1 MIMGKY
7 FSSENFLRKGTAIL
21 TFILLFGFFKA
32 SGYGVLTHE
41 AIIDAAWDGNVVPL
55 LKKKFPD
62 ATREDLI
69 KAHAYAYGGAIMPD
83 MGYFPFGN
91 IFFTELLHYVRS
103 GDFIMNLLS
112 EAKDLNEYAFAL
124 GAVAHYIAD
133 KDGHPGAVNL
143 AVSMVY
149 PDVQKEFGDT
159 VSYAEDP
166 IAHRRMEFGF
176 DVLQVARGKYA
187 PKSYH
192 DFIGFEVALP
202 LLERTFLL
210 TYGLQMKDVYTDIP
224 LAINTFRWS
233 VKTFMPE
240 LTNAAW
246 ISRKKE
252 IENSQPGITRR
263 QFNYSMKQAH
273 YHKEW
278 GKNYQKP
285 KFGSYIEAWVIRI
298 FPKIGVTRILKFKPP
313 TQPAEVLFI
322 KSFNRTL
329 SDYSMALKKC
339 ETNALHLGNINFDT
353 GKKIAPCEYTL
364 VDDTY
369 KQLLLQISSQP
380 IGKVSDQLRKNILD
394 FYKTFAPDVKNK
406 TEDQKCFDAISMLK
420 SIDN

>member
-1 MIMGKY
+1 MRKY
-7 FSSENFLRKGTAIL
+7 FSLENFLRNGTAIL
-21 TFILLFGFFKA
+21 TIILVFGFFKA

-55 LKKKFPD
+55 LKKKYPN
-62 ATREDLI
+62 ATPEDLI

-124 GAVAHYIAD
+124 GAVAHYISD

-149 PDVQKEFGDT
+149 PAVQKEFGDT

-166 IAHRRMEFGF
+166 IAHRRMEFSF

-210 TYGLQMKDVYTDIP
+210 TYGLQMKDVYADIP

-246 ISRKKE
+246 ISKKKE
-252 IENSQPGITRR
+252 IENSQAGITHR
-263 QFNYSMKQAH
+263 QFNYDMKQAH
-273 YHKEW
+273 YRKEW
-278 GKNYQKP
+278 GSNYQKP
-285 KFGSYIEAWVIRI
+285 KVGSYIEAWVIRI
-298 FPKIGVTRILKFKPP
+298 FPKIGVARILKYKPP
-313 TQPAEVLFI
+313 TQQAEVLFI
-322 KSFNRTL
+322 KSFDRTL
-329 SDYSMALKKC
+329 SDYSMVLKKC
-339 ETNALHLGNINFDT
+339 ETNELHLVNINFDT
-353 GKKIAPCEYTL
+353 GKKVAPCEYTL

-369 KQLLLQISSQP
+369 KQLLLQISLQP
-380 IGKVSDQLRKNILD
+380 IGQVSDHLRKNILE
-394 FYKTFAPDVKNK
+394 FYKTFAPDVKNNM
-406 TEDQKCFDAISMLK
+406 EDQKCFDAISMLR
-420 SIDN
+420 SNDN